1 MQKFVISMKMPL
13 EHFATHVL
21 SLSMYGLATGQ
32 LVRHYFRSDTSVD
45 VQLGMHIIVEFVS
58 LMTILL
64 YAMHD
69 EVSAKQTL
77 VSNTY
82 ISGEQIETHY

>member
-13 EHFATHVL
+13 EHFDIHVL
-21 SLSMYGLATGQ
+21 SLSIYGLATGQ
-32 LVRHYFRSDTSVD
+32 LVRHCFKSDTSVD
-45 VQLGMHIIVEFVS
+45 VQLGMHIIVVVFVS
-58 LMTILL
+58 ITTILL

-77 VSNTY
+77 VSKT
-82 ISGEQIETHY
+82 